1 MKEILSIL
9 NEAMLAERK
18 KKSKKN
24 KFGKYYKDKTNNDD
38 KEEGSD
44 IETKNTKH
52 AEDEDE

>member
-1 MKEILSIL
+1 
-9 NEAMLAERK
+9 MLAERK